1 MSNQE
6 PSKPWQL
13 NRRTFLRGAGAAL
26 ALPALNCMASSSPA
40 TEPRRLA
47 AIYFPFGVSIGTKD
61 DTSKEWYW
69 FPHEEGSDYEFN
81 RNLKPLEP
89 LRDEISILGGLSHPE
104 VRRIGGHD
112 SGDTFLTGCHLL
124 NNNLRNV
131 QSMDQVAADH
141 FEGQTRFSSLVM
153 STDGGVGEPTR
164 SSTLSYNQ
172 HGRPIPALNQPR
184 QIFERFFGGGDAA
197 SARNRRRLSS
207 ASSMLDLVLEDA
219 GRVRRKLGRFD
230 QEKFDEYL
238 DSVRQV
244 EKGVERA
251 QAWVDIPKPG
261 LSDADRERLQLDSDA
276 EVPTEYI
283 STMYDLIYLA
293 FRTDSTRVATY
304 QIASMGDATTL
315 GGKFPQ
321 LLGLGQHVHSLCHG
335 WNQKDGFKPLGQWD
349 QFLAQR
355 FADFLTR
362 MRNTPAAPESDASL
376 LDQTSIIY
384 GCSNSSTHNNNNYPL
399 ILAGGKS
406 LGFKHGAYQKFDN
419 DVPLNNVYTTMLRRV
434 GVPIQTFGDASGEQ
448 RELLSG
454 QA

>member
-1 MSNQE
+1 MSYQE
-6 PSKPWQL
+6 TNRPWQL

-26 ALPALNCMASSSPA
+26 ALPALSCMATARSTP
-40 TEPRRLA
+40 EPRRLA
-47 AIYFPFGVSIGTKD
+47 AIYFPFGVSIGAKD

-69 FPHEEGSDYEFN
+69 FPHTEGADYEFN

-89 LRDEISILGGLSHPE
+89 LRDDITILGGLSHPE

-124 NNNLRNV
+124 KNDLRNT

-184 QIFERFFGGGDAA
+184 QIFERFFGVGDQT
-197 SARNRRRLSS
+197 SKRNRRRLRS

-219 GRVRRKLGRFD
+219 ASVRRKLGKYD

-244 EKGVERA
+244 EKRVERA
-251 QAWVDIPKPG
+251 QSWVDVPKPG
-261 LSDADRERLQLDSDA
+261 LTDADRERLRLDSDSQ
-276 EVPTEYI
+276 VPLEYI
-283 STMYDLIYLA
+283 STMYDLMYLA

-321 LLGLGQHVHSLCHG
+321 LLGLGSHVHSLCHD
-335 WNQKDGFKPLGQWD
+335 WNKKDGFERLGKWD

-355 FADFLTR
+355 FADFLSR
-362 MRNTPAAPESDASL
+362 MRDTPSSPESNASL
-376 LDQTSIIY
+376 LDQTTIIY

-399 ILAGGKS
+399 ILAGGAK
-406 LGFKHGAYQKFDN
+406 LGFKHGQYRKFTN
-419 DVPLNNVYTTMLRRV
+419 TTPLNSVYTTMLHRV
-434 GVPIQTFGDASGEQ
+434 GVPINHFGDATGDLE
-448 RELLSG
+448 ELVS
-454 QA
+454 

>member
-1 MSNQE
+1 MSHKE
-6 PSKPWQL
+6 KSWQL
-13 NRRTFLRGAGAAL
+13 DRRTFLRGAGAAL
-26 ALPALNCMASSSPA
+26 ALPALDCMATSSLDA
-40 TEPRRLA
+40 EPRRLA
-47 AIYFPFGVSIGTKD
+47 AIYFPFGVSIGSMD
-61 DTSKEWYW
+61 DVDKKWHW
-69 FPHEEGSDYEFN
+69 FPHTEGADYRFN
-81 RNLKPLEP
+81 ENLKPLEP
-89 LRDEISILGGLSHPE
+89 LRDEITILGGLSHPE

-124 NNNLRNV
+124 NNNLRNT

-141 FEGQTRFSSLVM
+141 FADQTRFSSLVM

-164 SSTLSYNQ
+164 SSTLSYNSQ
-172 HGRPIPALNQPR
+172 GRPIPALNQPR

-197 SARNRRRLSS
+197 SARNRRRLRS
-207 ASSMLDLVLEDA
+207 ATSMLDLVLEDA
-219 GRVRRKLGRFD
+219 GSVRRKLGKFD

-244 EKGVERA
+244 EKRVERA

-261 LSDADRERLQLDSDA
+261 LSDADRERLKLDSDA

-283 STMYDLIYLA
+283 STMYDLMYLA

-321 LLGLGQHVHSLCHG
+321 LLGLGRHVHSLCHG
-335 WNQKDGFKPLGQWD
+335 WNKKDGFEPLGKWD

-362 MRNTPAAPESDASL
+362 MRNTPAVPESETSL
-376 LDQTSIIY
+376 LDQTTIIY

-399 ILAGGKS
+399 ILAGGKG
-406 LGFKHGAYQKFDN
+406 LGFKHGEYRKFEDS
-419 DVPLNNVYTTMLRRV
+419 VPLNNVYTTMLRRV
-434 GVPIQTFGDASGEQ
+434 GVPLKTYGDGTGEL
-448 RELLSG
+448 EKLL
-454 QA
+454 A

>member
-1 MSNQE
+1 MSNTR
-6 PSKPWQL
+6 STTWTL
-13 NRRTFLRGAGAAL
+13 NRRSFLRGAGAAL
-26 ALPALNCMASSSPA
+26 ALPALDCMATAAPA
-40 TEPRRLA
+40 QEPRRLA

-61 DTSKEWYW
+61 DTNKEWYW
-69 FPHEEGSDYEFN
+69 FPHKAGTDYQFN
-81 RNLKPLEP
+81 RNLTPLEP
-89 LRDEISILGGLSHPE
+89 LRDEITILGGLSHPE

-124 NNNLRNV
+124 NNNLRNT
-131 QSMDQVAADH
+131 QSMDQVAAAH

-164 SSTLSYNQ
+164 SSTLSYNE

-184 QIFERFFGGGDAA
+184 QIFERFFGNGDAA
-197 SARNRRRLSS
+197 SNRDRRRLRS

-219 GRVRRKLGRFD
+219 GDLRRKLGRFD
-230 QEKFDEYL
+230 QEKLDEYL

-244 EKGVERA
+244 EKRVERA

-261 LSDADRERLQLDSDA
+261 LTDADRERLRLDSDS

-283 STMYDLIYLA
+283 STMYDLMYLA

-321 LLGLGQHVHSLCHG
+321 LLGLGQHVHQLCHS
-335 WNQKDGFKPLGQWD
+335 WNKKDGYESLGKWD

-362 MRNTPAAPESDASL
+362 LRNTPAAPESDANL
-376 LDQTSIIY
+376 LDLTTIIY

-399 ILAGGKS
+399 ILAGGKQ
-406 LGFKHGAYQKFDN
+406 LGFRHGHYRVFPDSI
-419 DVPLNNVYTTMLRRV
+419 PLNNVYTTMLRRV
-434 GVPIQTFGDASGEQ
+434 GVSNASFGDATGVVP
-448 RELLSG
+448 ELL
-454 QA
+454 A

>member
-1 MSNQE
+1 MSNQDQLK
-6 PSKPWQL
+6 SWQL
-13 NRRTFLRGAGAAL
+13 DRRTFLRGTGAAL
-26 ALPALNCMASSSPA
+26 ALPALNCMASSAPKD
-40 TEPRRLA
+40 EPRRLA

-61 DTSKEWYW
+61 DSKKEWHW
-69 FPHEEGSDYEFN
+69 FPHEEGPNYRFN
-81 RNLKPLEP
+81 RNLEPLEP
-89 LRDEISILGGLSHPE
+89 LRDEITILGGLSHPE

-131 QSMDQVAADH
+131 QSMDQVAANH
-141 FEGQTRFSSLVM
+141 FDGQTRFSSLVM

-184 QIFERFFGGGDAA
+184 QIFERFFGGGDAG
-197 SARNRRRLSS
+197 SALNRRRLRS

-219 GRVRRKLGRFD
+219 SSVRRKLGRFD

-244 EKGVERA
+244 EKRVERA

-261 LSDADRERLQLDSDA
+261 LSDADRERLRLDSDA
-276 EVPTEYI
+276 EVPSEYI

-321 LLGLGQHVHSLCHG
+321 LLGLGQHVHALCHG
-335 WNQKDGFKPLGQWD
+335 WNKKDGFEPLGKWD

-355 FADFLTR
+355 FAEFLTR
-362 MRNTPAAPESDASL
+362 MRDTPAAPESDASL
-376 LDQTSIIY
+376 LDQTTIIY

-399 ILAGGKS
+399 VLAGGKG
-406 LGFKHGAYQKFDN
+406 LGFAHGEYRKFADS
-419 DVPLNNVYTTMLRRV
+419 VPLNNVYTTMLRRI
-434 GVPIQTFGDASGEQ
+434 GVPIQTFGDATGEQ

>member
-1 MSNQE
+1 MRE
-6 PSKPWQL
+6 PTKSWQL

-26 ALPALNCMASSSPA
+26 ALPALDCMAARSPA
-40 TEPRRLA
+40 VEPKRLA
-47 AIYFPFGVSIGTKD
+47 AIYFPFGVSIGSKD
-61 DTSKEWYW
+61 DANKEWYW
-69 FPHEEGSDYEFN
+69 FPHEDGRDYTFN
-81 RNLKPLEP
+81 RNLEPLEP
-89 LRDEISILGGLSHPE
+89 LRDEITILGGLSHPE

-124 NNNLRNV
+124 KNNLRNT
-131 QSMDQVAADH
+131 QSMDQIAADH
-141 FEGQTRFSSLVM
+141 FDGQTRYSSLVM

-172 HGRPIPALNQPR
+172 YGRPIPALNQPR

-197 SARNRRRLSS
+197 SARNRRRLRS
-207 ASSMLDLVLEDA
+207 ATSMLDLVLEDA
-219 GRVRRKLGRFD
+219 GRVRRKLGKFD

-244 EKGVERA
+244 EKRVERA

-261 LSDADRERLQLDSDA
+261 LSDQDRERLKLDADN

-283 STMYDLIYLA
+283 STMYDLMYLA

-321 LLGLGQHVHSLCHG
+321 LLGLGRHVHSLCHG
-335 WNQKDGFKPLGQWD
+335 WNKKDGYEPLGQWD
-349 QFLAQR
+349 QFLARR

-376 LDQTSIIY
+376 LDQTTIIY

-399 ILAGGKS
+399 ILAGGKG
-406 LGFKHGAYQKFDN
+406 LGFKHGAYQKFAS
-419 DVPLNNVYTTMLRRV
+419 DVPLNNVYTTMLRRI
-434 GVPIQTFGDASGEQ
+434 GVPTKRFGDATGEVN
-448 RELLSG
+448 ELL
-454 QA
+454 A

>member
-1 MSNQE
+1 MSNLAR
-6 PSKPWQL
+6 SKPWQL
-13 NRRTFLRGAGAAL
+13 SRRTFLRGAGAAL
-26 ALPALNCMASSSPA
+26 ALPALDCMASSPA
-40 TEPRRLA
+40 ASEPKRLA
-47 AIYFPFGVSIGTKD
+47 AIYFPFGVSIGSKD
-61 DTSKEWYW
+61 DTNKEWYW
-69 FPHEEGSDYEFN
+69 FPHTDGHNYQFN
-81 RNLKPLEP
+81 QNLKPLEP
-89 LRDEISILGGLSHPE
+89 LRDEITILGGLSHPE

-124 NNNLRNV
+124 KNNLRNT

-141 FEGQTRFSSLVM
+141 FDGKTRISSLVM

-164 SSTLSYNQ
+164 SSTLSYNK

-184 QIFERFFGGGDAA
+184 QIFERFFGEGDSA
-197 SARNRRRLSS
+197 SARNRRRLQS
-207 ASSMLDLVLEDA
+207 ATSMLDLVLDDA
-219 GRVRRKLGRFD
+219 VRLRGKLGRFD

-244 EKGVERA
+244 EKRVERA

-261 LSDADRERLQLDSDA
+261 LSDADRERLRLDSDA

-283 STMYDLIYLA
+283 STMYDLMYLA

-321 LLGLGQHVHSLCHG
+321 LLGLGSHVHSLCHD
-335 WNQKDGFKPLGQWD
+335 WNKKEGFEPLGKWD

-355 FADFLTR
+355 LADFLTR
-362 MRNTPAAPESDASL
+362 MRNTPAAPESDVSL
-376 LDQTSIIY
+376 LDQTTVLY

-399 ILAGGKS
+399 ILAGGKN
-406 LGFKHGAYQKFDN
+406 LGFKHGQYQRFADST
-419 DVPLNNVYTTMLRRV
+419 PLNNVYTTMLQQV
-434 GVPIQTFGDASGEQ
+434 GVSTQIFGDATGNLA
-448 RELLSG
+448 ELLG
-454 QA
+454 